1 VSRAPR
7 VVIADEQP
15 TIRATV
21 RRLLARD
28 GFEVCGEAADADAA
42 VEAALRERPDICLIG
57 VVMPGSGI
65 RATRRIAPALPET
78 AIVILTASES
88 RDDLVGA
95 IKAGAVG
102 YLLKSEKQEELPSIL
117 RGVLAG
123 EAAIPRKLVAPLVRE
138 LQNHG
143 RRRAIVGERGSAEL
157 TAREWEVMELTCDGL
172 DTAEIAERLLVSPV
186 TVRRHVSGILKKL
199 GVKDRDAAVTLVQ
212 EQGLST
218 LNIRRS

>member
-15 TIRATV
+15 TIRAAV
-21 RRLLARD
+21 RRPLERD
-28 GFEVCGEAADADAA
+28 GFEVCGEAADGEAA

-57 VVMPGSGI
+57 VPAPRSGR
-65 RATRRIAPALPET
+65 RATKQIATALPET

-88 RDDLVGA
+88 RDELVGA

-102 YLLKSEKQEELPSIL
+102 YLLKSEKQDELPSIL

-138 LQNHG
+138 LQTHG
-143 RRRAIVGERGSAEL
+143 RRRAIAGERGSAEL
-157 TAREWEVMELTCDGL
+157 TAREWEVMELMCEGL
-172 DTAEIAERLLVSPV
+172 DTAEIAERLIVSPV
-186 TVRRHVSGILKKL
+186 TVRRHVSGILRKL
-199 GVKDRDAAVTLVQ
+199 GVKDRGEAVALVEGQ
-212 EQGLST
+212 V
-218 LNIRRS
+218 

>member
-15 TIRATV
+15 TMRAGV
-21 RRLLARD
+21 GRLLERD
-28 GFEVCGEAADADAA
+28 GFEVCGEAADAEAA
-42 VEAALRERPDICLIG
+42 VEAALRERPDICLIS
-57 VVMPGSGI
+57 VPAPRSER
-65 RATRRIAPALPET
+65 RATRQIATALPET

-102 YLLKSEKQEELPSIL
+102 YLLKSEKQDELPSIL

-138 LQNHG
+138 LQTHG
-143 RRRAIVGERGSAEL
+143 RTRMVATEKGRVDLTTREAEVIQL
-157 TAREWEVMELTCDGL
+157 MCEGLGTREV
-172 DTAEIAERLLVSPV
+172 AERLEISPV
-186 TVRRHVSGILKKL
+186 TVRRHISETVRKL
-199 GVKDRDAAVTLVQ
+199 DVDDREAAVALVGGQ
-212 EQGLST
+212 
-218 LNIRRS
+218 I